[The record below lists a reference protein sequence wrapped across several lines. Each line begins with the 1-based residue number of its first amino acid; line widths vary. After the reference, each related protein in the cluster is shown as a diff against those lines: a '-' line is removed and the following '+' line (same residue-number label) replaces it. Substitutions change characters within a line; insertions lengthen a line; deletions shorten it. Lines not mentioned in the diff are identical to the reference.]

1 MSEQKIL
8 YTALD
13 KLQELTRLEY
23 TVSHTQYIS
32 AGHEIDALISIG
44 TGKKLRKF
52 NVEVKNELRSAQLP
66 RILHQLNLIKGY
78 APLIIS
84 QYIPKPLKQ
93 ELKSQGVNYLEA
105 AGNAFIRTEDLFVY
119 INDQPV
125 TETRLAAEGK
135 LWNPTGLKFLFAIL
149 QFPELINQPY
159 RAIAQSSDIALG
171 AVGALI
177 SELEAEGFSK
187 TGSSGE
193 NKNFKFIEQED
204 RLIQKWTELFRAV
217 LRPKLLKGTYRFMH
231 QENFRDWKNIEQG
244 DFLWG
249 AEPAGALLTNYLSP
263 EKLTIY
269 SEVSP
274 SQLMKQLKLIPDKN
288 GPVEIMEQF
297 WTIPYEP
304 NEIVR
309 TVPSLLAYAELITS
323 FDSRCHETA
332 LRIKQRYLE
341 K

>member
-13 KLQELTRLEY
+13 KLQELTGLEY
-23 TVSHTQYIS
+23 NVSQTQYIS
-32 AGHEIDALISIG
+32 EGREIDALISIG
-44 TGKKLRKF
+44 MGKKLRKF

-66 RILHQLNLIKGY
+66 RILHQLDLINGY

-93 ELKSQGVNYLEA
+93 ELKSQSVNYLEA
-105 AGNAFIRTEDLFVY
+105 AGNAFIRTEDLFIY

-125 TETRLAAEGK
+125 TETRLPAEGK
-135 LWNPTGLKFLFAIL
+135 LWNPTGLKFLFAVL

-177 SELEAEGFSK
+177 NELEAEGFLK

-193 NKNFKFIEQED
+193 NKNFKFIEQGE

-231 QENFRDWKNIEQG
+231 QEDFKDWQNIEQG

-269 SEVSP
+269 TEVSP
-274 SQLMKQLKLIPDKN
+274 SKLMKELKLIPDKN
-288 GPVEIMEQF
+288 GRVEIMEQF
-297 WTIPYEP
+297 WTSPYEP

-309 TVPSLLAYAELITS
+309 TVPFLLAYAELITS
-323 FDSRCHETA
+323 FDSRCQETA